1 MSFGLRVV
9 SNYYLL
15 FLFFLLLGL
24 EVFYQVAG
32 QILLLLYS
40 TTRTRTTAGLET
52 FFKQDTFLGFKMD
65 PSVVLGLS
73 IAITLKSCF
82 NLHYEGIKTEKKF
95 VPFTSAFFILLCGI
109 FSSLRR
115 IISMVCYFIPSLG
128 LFSIL
133 YHYKAEQ
140 KPFTIWQK
148 YGKNQMDKIALY
160 GLNETILWGDLDRW
174 DYSNSEG
181 TPPSYSEYTGLTLK
195 WTFFLFYIL
204 TGAQLLM
211 TLLVKIFTS
220 TAFFR
225 RENFLNKFIHLLL
238 SLNLASPYE
247 DWDQGRF
254 SVNEYKQ
261 RQRQTNIEMAWS
273 LTVNIV
279 FSLVMMVP
287 LWFTGRV
294 LCDNL
299 LRL

>member
-1 MSFGLRVV
+1 
-9 SNYYLL
+9 
-15 FLFFLLLGL
+15 
-24 EVFYQVAG
+24 
-32 QILLLLYS
+32 
-40 TTRTRTTAGLET
+40 
-52 FFKQDTFLGFKMD
+52 MD

-82 NLHYEGIKTEKKF
+82 NLHYKGIKTEKQF
-95 VPFTSAFFILLCGI
+95 VPFTSAFFILLWGI

-128 LFSIL
+128 LFSML

-148 YGKNQMDKIALY
+148 YEKNQMDKIALY

-174 DYSNSEG
+174 DYSNNTQG
-181 TPPSYSEYTGLTLK
+181 TPPHYSEYTGLTLK
-195 WTFFLFYIL
+195 WTFCLFFIL
-204 TGAQLLM
+204 TGAQLLL

-220 TAFFR
+220 RKFVK
-225 RENFLNKFIHLLL
+225 RENYLNKFLHLLL
-238 SLNLASPYE
+238 SLNLASPFE

-254 SVNEYKQ
+254 SVKEYKE
-261 RQRQTNIEMAWS
+261 RQRKTSFEMAWG

-287 LWFTGRV
+287 VWFTG
-294 LCDNL
+294 NYHF
-299 LRL
+299 